1 MYPSRFDYYQATTLS
16 ELFDLLSE
24 HGEEMIE
31 FLAGGHSLLP
41 MMKTGLASP
50 DILIDLNNI
59 EELHG
64 IEQNETTTCIGAM
77 ERYSD
82 ISRNNIAKTNCP
94 VLAEAVSLVG
104 DIQVRNRGTLGGNL
118 AHNDPAS
125 DPPAAILASQATL
138 HVHGPN
144 GKRTIKEDDFFTGLY
159 ETSLEEDEILTK
171 IEIQNIGNGAGSYLK
186 KPSPSSGYAMIGTA
200 VVLHSTDGI
209 IDTARVAVIGA
220 VDHATRLTGVEDALV
235 GSPATHE
242 SAISA
247 AEHALEGIEDYM
259 VMEDLQAS
267 AEYREHLIGVYAK
280 RATMAA
286 IDNLPK

>member
-1 MYPSRFDYYQATTLS
+1 MYPNRFDYYQANTLS
-16 ELFDLLSE
+16 ELFDLMSE
-24 HGEEMIE
+24 NGDGMVEY
-31 FLAGGHSLLP
+31 LAGGHSLIP
-41 MMKTGLASP
+41 MMKTGLAAP
-50 DILIDLNNI
+50 DVLIDLKNI
-59 EELHG
+59 DELRG
-64 IEQNETTTCIGAM
+64 IEQNDTTTCIGAM
-77 ERYSD
+77 ECYAD
-82 ISRNNIAKTNCP
+82 ISKSPIVKTNCP
-94 VLAEAVSLVG
+94 VLAEAVGLVG

-138 HVHGPN
+138 HVQGPN
-144 GKRTIKEDDFFTGLY
+144 GKRIIQQDDFFTGLY

-171 IEIQNIGNGAGSYLK
+171 IEVKNIGEGVGAYLK

-200 VVLHSTDGI
+200 VVLHTKNGTIED
-209 IDTARVAVIGA
+209 ARVAVIGA
-220 VDHATRLTGVEDALV
+220 VDHATRLNGVEDALI

-242 SAISA
+242 SAITA

-267 AEYREHLIGVYAK
+267 AEYREHLIKVHAK

-286 IDNLPK
+286 IDNLKN